1 MADFTPIEGLVGG
14 ALIGLSAAYLLV
26 MNGRVAGISGI
37 FGGLLASFGEQ
48 SLWRIA
54 FVVGLIAGAA
64 LTAALAPGLAPKIT
78 MSTNVLVLI
87 GGGLLVGIGTRVGN
101 GCTSGHGVCGISR
114 FSTRGIVATLVYLV
128 AGGITMYVARH
139 ILGVI

>member
-1 MADFTPIEGLVGG
+1 MPMDWIWGLVGG
-14 ALIGLSAAYLLV
+14 LIIGLAAAIYLLINGRIMGASGIIGGLVDGSGKSTTQERLFFIAGLIGTPAIVALTHATPDTKATSNIALLV
-26 MNGRVAGISGI
+26 
-37 FGGLLASFGEQ
+37 
-48 SLWRIA
+48 
-54 FVVGLIAGAA
+54 IAG
-64 LTAALAPGLAPKIT
+64 LA
-78 MSTNVLVLI
+78 
-87 GGGLLVGIGTRVGN
+87 VGIGTRIAS